1 MGTNRFRIRVHL
13 LSFILLLGLFMYSSC
28 VKEHMEQAHQK
39 EALDVM
45 ASRGISISASLSCF
59 FNHSISLLDTVIM
72 NLSNINENQEFIGE
86 FLKEYGIPLW
96 NCTYIID
103 DGIEQTYFVP
113 LYNGQTSLEITSL
126 WFFHVSEGKIIY
138 APFRRDDSS
147 IAGHEQCF
155 VFDLLSYLVFG
166 EENSS
171 GLVFGEKSSLSR
183 SYLIT
188 LYECTPVC
196 VSSESGGEYWYE
208 DCVYR
213 KYWVDETWNWITV
226 NPGTGGGGVI
236 DGGGSNEGGN
246 SSGNDYTSTFA
257 TQIFQNNN
265 FSENSWEIVDKLLD
279 EIQEICIGATLFN
292 QIKEKLDGEKIGFQ
306 FVVSDGSGYVHSNRT
321 LNIDVDQINSN
332 ALLHEMMHLYQ
343 TLTETEFSYESSLM
357 NRELEARYAQY
368 VYLQNKSYLAR
379 APYECSEWNIMAS
392 INDYIDNKGHLR
404 EGSDNDSFAA
414 FLEYQIIPIYHIQ
427 ILIQIILMIYHKVV
441 PVVFLIYKC

>member
-1 MGTNRFRIRVHL
+1 MFVERGLFIPKNIIIMGTNRFRIRVHL

-138 APFRRDDSS
+138 APFRRDDPS

-171 GLVFGEKSSLSR
+171 GL
-183 SYLIT
+183 
-188 LYECTPVC
+188 
-196 VSSESGGEYWYE
+196 
-208 DCVYR
+208 
-213 KYWVDETWNWITV
+213 
-226 NPGTGGGGVI
+226 
-236 DGGGSNEGGN
+236 
-246 SSGNDYTSTFA
+246 
-257 TQIFQNNN
+257 IF
-265 FSENSWEIVDKLLD
+265 
-279 EIQEICIGATLFN
+279 
-292 QIKEKLDGEKIGFQ
+292 GEKIGFQ

-321 LNIDVDQINSN
+321 LNLDVDQINSN

-392 INDYIDNKGHLR
+392 INDYIDDKGHLR

-414 FLEYQIIPIYHIQ
+414 FLEYQIIPIYHSTDTYKNYTYDLSQSGTSSFSNIQ
-427 ILIQIILMIYHKVV
+427 VLTQN
-441 PVVFLIYKC
+441 CD

>member
-1 MGTNRFRIRVHL
+1 MLWLHEAF
-13 LSFILLLGLFMYSSC
+13 LFQRLFP
-28 VKEHMEQAHQK
+28 V
-39 EALDVM
+39 
-45 ASRGISISASLSCF
+45 F
-59 FNHSISLLDTVIM
+59 FNHSISLLDTVII
-72 NLSNINENQEFIGE
+72 NLSNINENKEFIGE

-138 APFRRDDSS
+138 APFRRDDPS

-171 GLVFGEKSSLSR
+171 GL
-183 SYLIT
+183 
-188 LYECTPVC
+188 
-196 VSSESGGEYWYE
+196 
-208 DCVYR
+208 
-213 KYWVDETWNWITV
+213 
-226 NPGTGGGGVI
+226 
-236 DGGGSNEGGN
+236 
-246 SSGNDYTSTFA
+246 
-257 TQIFQNNN
+257 IF
-265 FSENSWEIVDKLLD
+265 
-279 EIQEICIGATLFN
+279 
-292 QIKEKLDGEKIGFQ
+292 GEKIGFQ

-321 LNIDVDQINSN
+321 LNLDVDQINSN

-379 APYECSEWNIMAS
+379 APYECSEWNIMAN
-392 INDYIDNKGHLR
+392 IAKFIDYNGKLKEEVNADV
-404 EGSDNDSFAA
+404 FASY
-414 FLEYQIIPIYHIQ
+414 LEFQIVPIYKNTHTYKNYPYNTSQEGANNFNNIQ
-427 ILIQIILMIYHKVV
+427 VLTQN
-441 PVVFLIYKC
+441 CD